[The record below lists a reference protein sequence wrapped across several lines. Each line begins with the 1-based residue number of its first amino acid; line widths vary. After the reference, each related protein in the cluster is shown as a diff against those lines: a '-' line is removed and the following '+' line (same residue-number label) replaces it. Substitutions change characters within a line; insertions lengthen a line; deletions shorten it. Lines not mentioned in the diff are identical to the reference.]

1 MSRRKL
7 SKLIEQ
13 AVNAQPV
20 NKAFLTDLMSAIEMR
35 DLKYRRKPS
44 QYYKPSSF
52 VCLRQM
58 YFMRVGEEPDNF
70 RTEYTAIGMADTGT
84 RRHEAIQEVL
94 LEMDE
99 MGYDWKYVD
108 VEEYLKEKWAE
119 QKCLTVKVKGKK
131 GAETKLFDEALQI
144 SFMCDGIIQRKSTG
158 QYYLFEFKNQ
168 VSFKYATKVSTY
180 NSTKDELGNYTEHS
194 KIDGP
199 HVDADHI
206 AQVSCYCMAL
216 DLDQAFVVYEN
227 RDVCT
232 LECPE
237 VLTVTEEMKSAC
249 SSKIFECDSYVEKM
263 IPPPPHDTNKPCRW
277 CSYQTA
283 CRKAG
288 K

>member
-1 MSRRKL
+1 MATTRRKL

-13 AVNAQPV
+13 SVKAQPL
-20 NKAFLTDLMSAIEMR
+20 NKAFLTDLMSAVEMK
-35 DLKYRRKPS
+35 DQKYKRKPS

-58 YFMRVGEEPDNF
+58 YFIRVGEEIDNV

-99 MGYDWKYVD
+99 MGYDWRYVD

-119 QKCLTVKVKGKK
+119 QKCLTIKVKGKH
-131 GAETKLFDEALQI
+131 GAETRLFDEALQI
-144 SFMCDGIIQRKSTG
+144 SFMCDGIIQRKSTK

-168 VSFKYATKVSTY
+168 VSFKFNGKEKVD
-180 NSTKDELGNYTEHS
+180 DE
-194 KIDGP
+194 
-199 HVDADHI
+199 HI
-206 AQVSCYCMAL
+206 TQVACYCMSL
-216 DLDQAFVVYEN
+216 ELDQAFVVYEN
-227 RDVCT
+227 RDVCS

-237 VLTVTEEMKSAC
+237 LFVVTEEMKAEC
-249 SSKIFECDSYVEKM
+249 SSKIFECDSYVERM
-263 IPPPPHDTNKPCRW
+263 IPPPSHPTNKPCRW
-277 CSYQTA
+277 CPYQTA

>member
-1 MSRRKL
+1 MATTRRKL
-7 SKLIEQ
+7 SKLIDQ
-13 AVNAQPV
+13 AVMKQPL
-20 NKAFLTDLMSAIEMR
+20 NKAFLMDLMSAIEMR
-35 DLKYRRKPS
+35 DQKYRRKPS

-58 YFMRVGEEPDNF
+58 YFMRIGEEPDNI
-70 RTEYTAIGMADTGT
+70 RTEYNGVGMADTGT

-108 VEEYLKEKWAE
+108 VEDYLKEKWAE
-119 QKCLTVKVKGKK
+119 QKCLTIKVRGKK
-131 GAETKLFDEALQI
+131 GAETRLFDEALQI

-168 VSFKYATKVSTY
+168 VSFKYNGKES
-180 NSTKDELGNYTEHS
+180 
-194 KIDGP
+194 
-199 HVDADHI
+199 VDKEHI

-227 RDVCT
+227 RDICT

-237 VLTVTEEMKSAC
+237 LLTVTEEMKDAC

-263 IPPPPHDTNKPCRW
+263 IPPPPHETNKPCRW
-277 CSYQTA
+277 CLYQTA